1 MPEKN
6 VNRDIRQSESE
17 AGAVKIMKW
26 TFGDVKN
33 FAKTVSGGD
42 DYNACD
48 FRRGFVKSGTAF
60 PDDWQDV
67 FIRFATAGTE
77 AQNEFLEK
85 LKAGAYREKWGA
97 GQWEQHRA

>member
-1 MPEKN
+1 
-6 VNRDIRQSESE
+6 
-17 AGAVKIMKW
+17 MKW

-97 GQWEQHRA
+97 GQWEQHRALATAQEIFRQDYCPASSRCVTV